1 MSWTKQGLVYSPPFD
16 GSWRDNSALTPTPI
30 SLNSETIRVFAS
42 FRDVSGTGRIGYVD
56 LDAENPT
63 RIIKVSR
70 EPVLDIGANGM
81 FDDNGIILGDVIRF
95 RGQIYL
101 YYVGFQ
107 IVKKAKFMA
116 FTGLAISD
124 DNGDS
129 FRRFSETPIMDR
141 SDEGTFIRAIHS
153 VIHEENKFK
162 IWYATG
168 QDWQRI
174 QDVPYPK
181 YDISY
186 LESNDGFTFEKKG
199 QKCLTVNSLNQEYR
213 IGRPRVY
220 KDDHNY
226 VMNFT
231 YGTTDGKYLA
241 GQAMSSDGVNWTRCD
256 KILGIQPSQFGWD
269 SKHLCYPAIL
279 KLNGKKH
286 MFYNGNNMG
295 KDGFG
300 LAIAEGIEN

>member
-1 MSWTKQGLVYSPPFD
+1 MSWKKQGLVFSPPFD

-30 SLNSETIRVFAS
+30 LLNSETIRVFAS

-63 RIIKVSR
+63 KIIKVSR

-95 RGQIYL
+95 RGQIYM
-101 YYVGFQ
+101 YYIGFQ

-116 FTGLAISD
+116 FTGLAISE

-186 LESNDGFTFEKKG
+186 LESNDGLTFEKKG

-220 KDDHNY
+220 KDDDNY

-241 GQAMSSDGVNWTRCD
+241 GQAMSTDGVNWTRGD
-256 KILGIQPSQFGWD
+256 KTFGIQPSQFGWD

-279 KLNGKKH
+279 KLNNKKY
-286 MFYNGNNMG
+286 MFYNGNNKG

-300 LAIAEGIEN
+300 LAISEGIKN